1 MRRFLSNRSIAS
13 QFFNDYGDIIKFTLS
28 KLREI
33 NKILCAKTMAKA
45 LSNSFL
51 DLRASAHNNPNAYTK
66 QDAGFGQL
74 KDLAKRFS
82 LSFGLD
88 HQKNREAIAAFHREG
103 IHFTFNTIDNPD
115 DPLGPPPNIPFLD
128 IISEFSNKLLKQD
141 KKIV

>member
-1 MRRFLSNRSIAS
+1 
-13 QFFNDYGDIIKFTLS
+13 
-28 KLREI
+28 
-33 NKILCAKTMAKA
+33 MAKA

-103 IHFTFNTIDNPD
+103 IHFTFNTIENPD
-115 DPLGPPPNIPFLD
+115 DPLGPPPNIPFLE

-141 KKIV
+141 KKIVYVFFLGIVFFVF